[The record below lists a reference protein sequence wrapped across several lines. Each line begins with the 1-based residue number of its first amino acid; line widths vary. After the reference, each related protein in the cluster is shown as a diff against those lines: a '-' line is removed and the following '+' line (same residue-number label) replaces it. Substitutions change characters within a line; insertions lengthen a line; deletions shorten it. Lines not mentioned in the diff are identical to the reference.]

1 MLEKKRI
8 GGLLL
13 MAGSGKRFGT
23 DVPKQFALL
32 GDKQVYLH
40 TLDVFLRVSFFDELV
55 LVCPQDWVEVVE
67 REATGCRVIAGGTTR
82 QQSSFAGLKAFTQ
95 APDIVVIHDAVRPFV
110 TEQILRDNALG
121 ALQHGAVDTCIPSAD
136 TLVHA
141 PDGKMV
147 AQIPK
152 RAEFMRGQTPQSF
165 RFDWIVRAHEEA
177 VKKGVE
183 TTDDCSLVLRLGLP
197 VHVVMGSERN
207 IKITTPF
214 DLVVAKSLL
223 SSADQYYSEPQKLDR

>member
-1 MLEKKRI
+1 
-8 GGLLL
+8 
-13 MAGSGKRFGT
+13 MAGVGRRFGT
-23 DVPKQFALL
+23 EVPKQFAML

-40 TLDVFLRVSFFDELV
+40 TLEVFRKVGFFDEIV

-67 REATGCRVIAGGTTR
+67 REAVGCRAIAGGTTR
-82 QQSSFAGLKAFTQ
+82 QQSSFIGLRNFQQ

-141 PDGKMV
+141 PDGKTI

-165 RFDWIVRAHEEA
+165 RFEWIVRAHEEA

-183 TTDDCSLVLRLGLP
+183 TTDDCSLVLGLGLP
-197 VHVVMGSERN
+197 VHVVAGSERN
-207 IKITTPF
+207 IKITTLF
-214 DLVVAKSLL
+214 DLLVAEALL
-223 SSADQYYSEPQKLDR
+223 EKECEI